1 MVNHNTDQRLQL
13 IRQEINAVDEEL
25 LHILNKRAA
34 LSLEVGQIKAE
45 HTDTIFKPSRERQVL
60 ENLEAKNNGPLP
72 NAHVR
77 NIWREIFSS
86 SRALQRP
93 QRVAYL
99 GPEGTF
105 SYFAGVEYLG
115 SSVKFTPYAN
125 FHDIF
130 CAVHKGECELGI
142 VPLENSL
149 QGTVG
154 QCFDLFYNFEVFI
167 HAEVFYQVSHA
178 LLSKVTSLNQIK
190 RVYSHSQPL
199 TQCDNWLR
207 INLPTA
213 ELVPVE
219 STANAANRAMEDM
232 ESAAI
237 GNIAL
242 ANISN
247 LNVLAKNIENSSD
260 NWTRFVIIAKEDN
273 SLPLPSAS
281 AHAQEHKKTSILF
294 TLTDRPGSL
303 AGVLACLAENSV
315 NMRKLESRPLRLS
328 SAESWR
334 YVFFADV
341 EADLEH
347 VSYEKLVQELRALCN
362 SFRIL
367 GSYPTVPAFSHVADD
382 QGGVL

>member
-1 MVNHNTDQRLQL
+1 MDSINTKRLQC

-34 LSLEVGQIKAE
+34 LSLEVGQIKSE

-60 ENLEAKNNGPLP
+60 DNLEAKNNGPLP
-72 NAHVR
+72 NAHVK

-115 SSVKFTPYAN
+115 NSVEFTPYTN

-130 CAVHKGECELGI
+130 SAVHKAECELGI

-167 HAEVFYQVSHA
+167 HAEVFFHISHA
-178 LLSKVTSLNQIK
+178 LLSKANKLSQIK

-207 INLPTA
+207 INVPWA

-219 STANAANRAMEDM
+219 STAIAAKRAEKD
-232 ESAAI
+232 EQGAAI
-237 GNIAL
+237 GNVAL
-242 ANISN
+242 ANLSHLHI
-247 LNVLAKNIENSSD
+247 LAKAIENSPD
-260 NWTRFVIIAKEDN
+260 NWTRFVIIAREDN
-273 SLPLPSAS
+273 SLALPNTGV
-281 AHAQEHKKTSILF
+281 HPYEDKKTSILF

-303 AGVLACLAENSV
+303 ASVLTCLAQNSV

-341 EADLEH
+341 EADLEQNN
-347 VSYEKLVQELRALCN
+347 YNNLVQELRELCN

-367 GSYPTVPAFSHVADD
+367 GSYPTVPAFSHVTNSNHGD
-382 QGGVL
+382 VL